1 MSCPKLLRIHCHTL
15 KSQYNLCLHCSFAY
29 SHRNLFGRN
38 QKLHVSLERGQI
50 DSLFRINYSDPWIS
64 GDDMRTSRTI
74 MVQVDLMF
82 YVSSATFSYF
92 SYYSKFLAEMF
103 DQFFFQQNSRT
114 PGTLIHG
121 NQLDGS
127 NLTIGRIS
135 AGIDFSRPIRP
146 KWSGTAGLTYQV
158 LMLLCGFFFW
168 LV

>member
-1 MSCPKLLRIHCHTL
+1 MSLFRYVHIYIQYTSVLTFKLCWEWFVNLCVHVIMSCPKLLRIHCHTL

-82 YVSSATFSYF
+82 YVSSATLSNF

-103 DQFFFQQNSRT
+103 DQFFFQ
-114 PGTLIHG
+114 
-121 NQLDGS
+121 
-127 NLTIGRIS
+127 
-135 AGIDFSRPIRP
+135 
-146 KWSGTAGLTYQV
+146 
-158 LMLLCGFFFW
+158 
-168 LV
+168 